1 MKQTKIVATIGP
13 VSGSKDIL
21 EKMIKAGMNVA
32 RLNFSHGTH
41 KSHQEIIKNI
51 RQVSKKLDEP
61 IAIIQ
66 DLQGPRIRVGDLKES
81 LEVKKN
87 EKVFLIPENDFK
99 EDEIKFNPALARKG
113 WIKKIPVSYGDFAR
127 NLKKNNFILIADGM
141 IQLKV
146 LEKKEN
152 GVECEVLNK
161 GIISSQAGINFPG
174 VATQISVITDKDK
187 KDLQF
192 GISQGVDFVA
202 LSFVGE
208 AKDILETKNL
218 IHKYYSEFSQK
229 SIGQSLKKDQRISFP
244 LIIAKIETQEA
255 IKNFDEI
262 LKAADGIMI
271 ARGDL
276 GVEISQEKVPLIQKE
291 IIGKC
296 LQKAKPVIVATQML
310 NSMIRFPRP
319 TRAEVS
325 DVANAVVDHTDAVML
340 SGETAFGQYPL
351 KSVEIMAKIIKETE
365 ISPYDDLADE
375 NFLDSEISI
384 PNALSKSAYYLA
396 KNIKAKAILA
406 ATLSGFTARMIA
418 RHRFEEKLIVMT
430 NHPEVYR
437 QMSLIWGVRSYI
449 MPECETLDELINRA
463 VNFVQDKKIVNSGDK
478 IVIVTG
484 QPVSVQENMNLI
496 KVQKI

>member
-66 DLQGPRIRVGDLKES
+66 DLQGPRIRIGDLKEN

-87 EKVFLIPENDFK
+87 EKVFLVPEDDFK
-99 EDEIKFNPALARKG
+99 KDENKL
-113 WIKKIPVSYGDFAR
+113 KKIPVSYGDFAR

-229 SIGQSLKKDQRISFP
+229 SIGQSSKKDQRISFP

-255 IKNFDEI
+255 IKNFDKI
-262 LKAADGIMI
+262 LETADGIMI

-365 ISPYDDLADE
+365 ISPYDNLADK

-449 MPECETLDELINRA
+449 MPECGTLDELISRA

>member
-21 EKMIKAGMNVA
+21 EKMIKLGMNVA

-66 DLQGPRIRVGDLKES
+66 DLQGPRIRVGDLKEN

-87 EKVFLIPENDFK
+87 EKVFLFPENASLPIQQTDTK
-99 EDEIKFNPALARKG
+99 DKSTE
-113 WIKKIPVSYGDFAR
+113 KKIPVSYGDFAR

-174 VATQISVITDKDK
+174 VSTQMSVITDKDK

-192 GISQGVDFVA
+192 GILQGVDFVA

-229 SIGQSLKKDQRISFP
+229 NIGTSSKQNQQLTFP

-262 LKAADGIMI
+262 LKTADGIMI

-351 KSVEIMAKIIKETE
+351 KSVEIMTKIIKETE
-365 ISPYDDLADE
+365 ISPYDDLIDK
-375 NFLDSEISI
+375 NFLEDQISI

-406 ATLSGFTARMIA
+406 ATLSGFTARMIS

-449 MPECETLDELINRA
+449 MPECGTLDELINRA
-463 VNFVQDKKIVNSGDK
+463 VNFVQDKKIVKSGDK

-496 KVQKI
+496 KVQEIK

>member
-13 VSGSKDIL
+13 ASESKDIL
-21 EKMIKAGMNVA
+21 EKMIKSGMNVA

-41 KSHQEIIKNI
+41 KSHQKIIKNI

-66 DLQGPRIRVGDLKES
+66 DLQGPRIRIGDLKEN

-87 EKVFLIPENDFK
+87 EKVFLIPENDF
-99 EDEIKFNPALARKG
+99 EENEIKL
-113 WIKKIPVSYGDFAR
+113 KKIPVSYEDFAQ
-127 NLKKNNFILIADGM
+127 NLRKNNFILIADGI

-146 LEKKEN
+146 LEKKED
-152 GVECEVLNK
+152 GAKCEVLNK

-174 VATQISVITDKDK
+174 ITRQISIITEKDK

-202 LSFVGE
+202 LSFVGK
-208 AKDILETKNL
+208 AKDISETKNL

-229 SIGQSLKKDQRISFP
+229 NIGRSSKKSQRISFP

-262 LKAADGIMI
+262 LKVADGIMI

-276 GVEISQEKVPLIQKE
+276 GVEVSLEKVPLIQKE

-325 DVANAVVDHTDAVML
+325 DVANAVIDHTDAVML

-351 KSVEIMAKIIKETE
+351 KSVGIMAKIIKETE
-365 ISPYDDLADE
+365 ISPYDDLTDE

-406 ATLSGFTARMIA
+406 ATLSGFTARMIS

-449 MPECETLDELINRA
+449 MPECRTLDELINRA
-463 VNFVQDKKIVNSGDK
+463 VNFVQDKKIVKSGDK

-496 KVQKI
+496 KVQEI

>member
-21 EKMIKAGMNVA
+21 EKMIKLGMNVA

-41 KSHQEIIKNI
+41 KSHQKIIQNI

-66 DLQGPRIRVGDLKES
+66 DLQGPRIRVGDLKEN

-87 EKVFLIPENDFK
+87 EKVFLIPENDIK
-99 EDEIKFNPALARKG
+99 ENEIKL
-113 WIKKIPVSYGDFAR
+113 KKIPVSYENFAQ

-141 IQLKV
+141 IQMKV

-152 GVECEVLNK
+152 SVECEVLNK
-161 GIISSQAGINFPG
+161 GIVSSQAGINFPG

-192 GISQGVDFVA
+192 GILQGVDFVA
-202 LSFVGE
+202 LSFVGK

-229 SIGQSLKKDQRISFP
+229 NIGQSSKKNQRISFP

-262 LKAADGIMI
+262 LKVADGIMI

-296 LQKAKPVIVATQML
+296 LQEAKPVIVATQML

-351 KSVEIMAKIIKETE
+351 KSVEIMAKIIQETE
-365 ISPYDDLADE
+365 LSPYDDLADE
-375 NFLDSEISI
+375 NFLGSEISI

-418 RHRFEEKLIVMT
+418 RHRFEGKLIVMT

-449 MPECETLDELINRA
+449 IPECVTLDELINRA
-463 VNFVQDKKIVNSGDK
+463 VHFVQDKKIVKSGDK

-484 QPVSVQENMNLI
+484 QPVSIQENMNLL